1 MRITKKISPFYLFLL
16 VLVWK
21 SSSLVQAQSS
31 THTGDILVI
40 TQAEVDALST
50 TLENI
55 DTIDGNLTIAG
66 SDITDLTPLSD
77 ITDITGDLTIRQ
89 NRQLANLNALN
100 NLQSIGG
107 YFKIYDNG
115 KLTTLGDF
123 TNLQTIGEHF
133 WVYFNDKI
141 TTLGSFPA
149 LQTIGEYIYV
159 RNNDKLFSLGDF
171 PNLTSIGIG
180 EVYISSL
187 GNRNNVSVAVEENPN
202 LVLCSWLEEFLPTGA
217 YTAGDIHINNNATG
231 CKTTEEVNNP
241 VLFVNNLIFAHK
253 DSTTTSFNIY
263 ASVRWKL
270 VTSDDATWITS
281 LSSDSNI
288 HSSRITGE
296 NESTITLIHT
306 RAPNATQRSTTLTLT
321 AIDENGNELMNPA
334 TVTINFTQL
343 PTIYEG
349 DISLRSQEEVNELIS
364 NTTVILGNL
373 IIAGRNITDLTPL
386 GNMTHIMGNLI
397 IQQNRQL
404 VNLNGLNNLQS
415 IGEYFGIF
423 DNAKLTTLGDF
434 SHLQSIGRYF
444 KVTNNDKLLSL
455 GSFPSLTSI
464 GIGKTYVPSRY
475 YSVPW
480 ARIAISPINNVSIV
494 VERNPNLVL
503 CSWLE
508 EFLPTGA
515 NAVTGDIYIQGN
527 ATGCKTTEE
536 INNRP
541 PVLLAKNP
549 IFAHKDST
557 TTSFKIYANVR
568 WKLVTSDD
576 ATWITSLSSGSNTHP
591 SHITGENETTI
602 TLIHTRAPNATPRST
617 ILTLTAIDENGEE
630 LTNSATITINFG
642 QLKVYEGDI
651 TLRSQEEVNEFIS
664 DTIVI
669 FGSLTIA
676 GSNITNLTPLSNMTR
691 ITGFLSIQQN
701 EQLVNLNDLNNLQT
715 IGGGF
720 FVSSNALTTLG
731 NFPALQSI
739 GGTVSVI
746 GNAKLTTLGNFPALQ
761 SIGGSVSVI
770 DNAKLTTL
778 GNFPA
783 LQTIE
788 ENFTVN
794 DNNTLITLGIFPALQ
809 TIGRY
814 FAVYNNGQLT
824 SLGNFPVLISIGIIR
839 GSWWIPSIVVENNS
853 LLAYCCVLTK
863 FRSGGIHQVSGR
875 VIISGNAA
883 GCNRDREV
891 SCAPMIKLTSHT
903 NGDTIALTHDD
914 TLPRTINLTLEG
926 STAGWE
932 SEITYTPAH
941 ANFITL
947 SPAEDTAQTGAITI
961 IPSASEDTIPRTA
974 TIILRTTGHEGVSD
988 SVSLTI
994 TQAGAPGPQVQAQSD
1009 TIYTGNII
1017 VTTQAEV
1024 DSLRV
1029 TLVDKTIIKG
1039 NLTIGYTSGN
1049 SRTHITDLTP
1059 LSNIVRITGNLRI
1072 QQNGQ
1077 LVNLNG
1083 LNNLQTILGYF
1094 SVENNGKL
1102 ITLGD
1107 FSNLQII
1114 GGGFGIENNGKLTD
1128 LGDFTALQSIGE
1140 VFHVIRTLAYIQSM
1154 SYFADRGG
1162 FKVANNAKL
1171 TTLGNF
1177 PALQTILGFF
1187 SVSSNN
1193 SLTTLGD
1200 FPNLQSIPSFW
1211 VSERGRG
1218 WTLSIEVK
1226 NNPLLAYCCVLT
1238 NFLSGGTYPVS
1249 GSVYISGNAAGCN
1262 SVNEAASCALM
1273 IKLTS
1278 HTNGDTIALTHDD
1291 TLPRTIQF
1299 TLEGSTTGWE
1309 SEITYTPAHANFIT
1323 LYPVEDTAQTGAITI
1338 IPSASEDT
1346 IPRTATI
1353 TLRTTGHEGVSD
1365 SVSLTITQAGAPG
1378 SQVQAQSS
1386 TYIGNI
1392 TVTTQA
1398 EVDSLRT
1405 TLANIDTIDGNLTIG
1420 YTSGNSRTHI
1430 TDLTPLGNIVRI
1442 AGNLRIQQNGQL
1454 VNLNGLNNLQTI
1466 LGFFSV
1472 ENNGKLIT
1480 LGDITALQT
1489 IGGDFGVS
1497 SNSKLTTLGNFS
1509 NLQSIG
1515 RNFVVGYNHHL
1526 TTLGNFSNLQ
1536 TIGGDFGAANNVK
1549 LTTLGYFPVLQTIGR
1564 HFGVKN
1570 FSVRNFRAANH
1581 DQLTI
1586 FGNFPVLQ
1594 TIGGRFVAIN
1604 NSKLTTLGDFPVL
1617 QSIGEF
1623 FLVRHNGKLTTLG
1636 NFPALTSIGRGRE
1649 YVYSLDERRSV
1660 SIVVEENPNLVLCSW
1675 LEKFIPTGENAVTG
1689 YIFINNN
1696 ATGCETKEEINNLPT
1711 IKLTS
1716 HTNGDTIAL
1725 THDDTLPRT
1734 IQFTLEGS
1742 ATGWRSEITYTPAHA
1757 NFITLYPVEDTAQT
1771 GAITITATPTANT
1784 GVERTAMITLITT
1797 GIGTPVTQMVV
1808 ITQGVTNTDTTI
1820 LPLTDTTILP
1830 LTDTTILPLT
1840 DTTTLPP
1847 TDTTTLSTH
1856 TKESIFTFYPNP
1868 TKGTLTIEGVTGY
1881 LQMYIHDLV
1890 GREVMT
1896 YSLTP
1901 SKKTIDVSDLPSG
1914 MYVVTLQGE
1923 DKTWTEVL
1931 IMDN

>member
-1 MRITKKISPFYLFLL
+1 M
-16 VLVWK
+16 
-21 SSSLVQAQSS
+21 
-31 THTGDILVI
+31 
-40 TQAEVDALST
+40 
-50 TLENI
+50 
-55 DTIDGNLTIAG
+55 TIAG
-66 SDITDLTPLSD
+66 RHITDLTPLSD

-89 NRQLANLNALN
+89 NRQLVNLNALN
-100 NLQSIGG
+100 NLQTIGG
-107 YFKIYDNG
+107 YFKIHDNG
-115 KLTTLGDF
+115 KLTSLGNF

-133 WVYFNDKI
+133 
-141 TTLGSFPA
+141 
-149 LQTIGEYIYV
+149 YV
-159 RNNDKLFSLGDF
+159 RYNDKLTSLGFF

-180 EVYISSL
+180 GERYMYIPGL
-187 GNRNNVSVAVEENPN
+187 GYARNNVSIVVDSNPN
-202 LVLCSWLEEFLPTGA
+202 LVLCSWLDKFLPT
-217 YTAGDIHINNNATG
+217 
-231 CKTTEEVNNP
+231 
-241 VLFVNNLIFAHK
+241 
-253 DSTTTSFNIY
+253 
-263 ASVRWKL
+263 R
-270 VTSDDATWITS
+270 
-281 LSSDSNI
+281 
-288 HSSRITGE
+288 
-296 NESTITLIHT
+296 
-306 RAPNATQRSTTLTLT
+306 
-321 AIDENGNELMNPA
+321 
-334 TVTINFTQL
+334 
-343 PTIYEG
+343 
-349 DISLRSQEEVNELIS
+349 
-364 NTTVILGNL
+364 
-373 IIAGRNITDLTPL
+373 
-386 GNMTHIMGNLI
+386 
-397 IQQNRQL
+397 
-404 VNLNGLNNLQS
+404 
-415 IGEYFGIF
+415 
-423 DNAKLTTLGDF
+423 
-434 SHLQSIGRYF
+434 
-444 KVTNNDKLLSL
+444 
-455 GSFPSLTSI
+455 
-464 GIGKTYVPSRY
+464 
-475 YSVPW
+475 
-480 ARIAISPINNVSIV
+480 
-494 VERNPNLVL
+494 
-503 CSWLE
+503 
-508 EFLPTGA
+508 A
-515 NAVTGDIYIQGN
+515 NAVTGYIYIWGN
-527 ATGCKTTEE
+527 ATGCKTTAE
-536 INNRP
+536 INNPP
-541 PVLLAKNP
+541 PVLVAKNH
-549 IFAHKDST
+549 IFAHTDST
-557 TTSFKIYANVR
+557 TTSFNIYANVR

-576 ATWITSLSSGSNTHP
+576 ATWITSLSSGSSTH
-591 SHITGENETTI
+591 SSRITGENESTI
-602 TLIHTRAPNATPRST
+602 TLVHTRDPNATQRST
-617 ILTLTAIDENGEE
+617 TLTLTSIDENGEE
-630 LTNSATITINFG
+630 LMNPVTMTIHFD
-642 QLKVYEGDI
+642 QLTFYKGDI

-664 DTIVI
+664 NTTVI
-669 FGSLTIA
+669 FGNLTI
-676 GSNITNLTPLSNMTR
+676 GYTSGNSRTHITDLTPLSNMSR
-691 ITGFLSIQQN
+691 ITGKLRIQQN
-701 EQLVNLNDLNNLQT
+701 GQLVNLTDLNNLQS
-715 IGGGF
+715 IGGYF
-720 FVSSNALTTLG
+720 NVIDNDELTTLG
-731 NFPALQSI
+731 NFPNLQSI
-739 GGTVSVI
+739 GLEVEDNARLPFPYLQSIASFGVWD
-746 GNAKLTTLGNFPALQ
+746 NAKLTTLGNFPNLQFIGGHFQVGKNAKLTDLGDFPALQ
-761 SIGGSVSVI
+761 SIGEIFSVVDNDQLTTLGDFPILQSIREIFSVI

-783 LQTIE
+783 LM
-788 ENFTVN
+788 
-794 DNNTLITLGIFPALQ
+794 
-809 TIGRY
+809 
-814 FAVYNNGQLT
+814 
-824 SLGNFPVLISIGIIR
+824 SIGTIR
-839 GSWWIPSIVVENNS
+839 GRGWTLSIEVKNNP
-853 LLAYCCVLTK
+853 LLAYCCVLTN
-863 FRSGGIHQVSGR
+863 FFSGGTYPVSGS
-875 VIISGNAA
+875 VYISGNAA
-883 GCNRDREV
+883 GCNSVNEAA

-903 NGDTIALTHDD
+903 NGYTIALTHDD
-914 TLPRTINLTLEG
+914 TLPRTIQFTLEG
-926 STAGWE
+926 SATGWE

-961 IPSASEDTIPRTA
+961 ILSASEDTIPRTA

-1024 DSLRV
+1024 DSLRA

-1140 VFHVIRTLAYIQSM
+1140 HFHVIRTLAYIQSM
-1154 SYFADRGG
+1154 SYFTDRGG

-1171 TTLGNF
+1171 TTLGDF

-1211 VSERGRG
+1211 VSERGRR

-1262 SVNEAASCALM
+1262 SVNEAASCAPM

-1291 TLPRTIQF
+1291 TLPRAIQF

-1386 TYIGNI
+1386 THIGNI

-1442 AGNLRIQQNGQL
+1442 AGNLRIQRNGQL

-1466 LGFFSV
+1466 LGYFKIY
-1472 ENNGKLIT
+1472 NNGKLTT

-1489 IGGDFGVS
+1489 IGGDFSVS

-1564 HFGVKN
+1564 NFGVKNFSVRNFSVRN

-1581 DQLTI
+1581 DQLTT

-1604 NSKLTTLGDFPVL
+1604 NSKLTTLGDFPIL

-1830 LTDTTILPLT
+1830 LTDTTTLPPT

-1868 TKGTLTIEGVTGY
+1868 TESTLTIEGVTGY

-1931 IMDN
+1931 IIVNR

>member
-1 MRITKKISPFYLFLL
+1 MIKKFLPFYLFLL

-21 SSSLVQAQSS
+21 SSSLIQAQSS
-31 THTGDILVI
+31 THIGNITVT
-40 TQAEVDALST
+40 TQAEVDSLRT
-50 TLENI
+50 TLANI
-55 DTIDGNLTIAG
+55 DTIDGDLTIAD
-66 SDITDLTPLSD
+66 SLITNLTPLSD
-77 ITDITGDLTIRQ
+77 INHIAGNVLIRQ
-89 NRQLANLNALN
+89 NGQLVNLNGLTHLQTIGGDFRVWSN
-100 NLQSIGG
+100 SELTDLGDFPVLQTIGGDFYVGGNRELTDLGDFPVLQSIGG
-107 YFKIYDNG
+107 YFWVLQNSELI
-115 KLTTLGDF
+115 TLGDF
-123 TNLQTIGEHF
+123 
-133 WVYFNDKI
+133 
-141 TTLGSFPA
+141 PA
-149 LQTIGEYIYV
+149 LTSVGIGTVYV
-159 RNNDKLFSLGDF
+159 PSLGESRDSVSIVVERNS
-171 PNLTSIGIG
+171 NL
-180 EVYISSL
+180 L
-187 GNRNNVSVAVEENPN
+187 
-202 LVLCSWLEEFLPTGA
+202 LCSWLENFLPDGIHAVT
-217 YTAGDIHINNNATG
+217 GDIYINNNATG
-231 CKTTEEVNNP
+231 CKTTEEINNP

-281 LSSDSNI
+281 LSSGSNT

-296 NESTITLIHT
+296 NEATITLIHT

-349 DISLRSQEEVNELIS
+349 DISLRSQEEVNEFIS

-415 IGEYFGIF
+415 IG
-423 DNAKLTTLGDF
+423 
-434 SHLQSIGRYF
+434 RYF

-455 GSFPSLTSI
+455 GSFPILTSI
-464 GIGKTYVPSRY
+464 GIGRTYVPSRY

-515 NAVTGDIYIQGN
+515 NAVTGDIYIQDN

-549 IFAHKDST
+549 IFAHKNST

-576 ATWITSLSSGSNTHP
+576 ATWITSLSSGSSTH
-591 SHITGENETTI
+591 SSRITGENEATV

-630 LTNSATITINFG
+630 LTNSATITIHFG

-664 DTIVI
+664 DTTVI

-676 GSNITNLTPLSNMTR
+676 GSNITNLTPLSNITR

-731 NFPALQSI
+731 NFPS
-739 GGTVSVI
+739 
-746 GNAKLTTLGNFPALQ
+746 LQ

-770 DNAKLTTL
+770 DNAKLTSL

-788 ENFTVN
+788 ENFTVS

-809 TIGRY
+809 TIGKY
-814 FAVYNNGQLT
+814 FAVYHNAKLT
-824 SLGNFPVLISIGIIR
+824 SLGNFPALISIGIIR
-839 GSWWIPSIVVENNS
+839 GSSWIRSIVVENNP

-883 GCNRDREV
+883 GCNSDREV

-903 NGDTIALTHDD
+903 NGDSIAIAYDD
-914 TLPRTINLTLEG
+914 TLPRTINFTLEG
-926 STAGWE
+926 SATGWR
-932 SEITYTPAH
+932 SEITYTPTH

-947 SPAEDTAQTGAITI
+947 SPVEDTAQTGVITI
-961 IPSASEDTIPRTA
+961 VPSASEDTIPRTA
-974 TIILRTTGHEGVSD
+974 TITLRTTGHEGVSD

-1024 DSLRV
+1024 DSLRA

-1083 LNNLQTILGYF
+1083 LNNLQTILGFF

-1114 GGGFGIENNGKLTD
+1114 GRGFGIENNGKLTD

-1140 VFHVIRTLAYIQSM
+1140 FFHVIGTFAYIQSM
-1154 SYFADRGG
+1154 SYFTDRGG

-1171 TTLGNF
+1171 TTLGDFPSLQSIGGSVSVIDNAKLDTLGNF
-1177 PALQTILGFF
+1177 PNLQSIWGGFK
-1187 SVSSNN
+1187 VANN
-1193 SLTTLGD
+1193 AKLTTLGD
-1200 FPNLQSIPSFW
+1200 FPALMSIGIGTGKGFI
-1211 VSERGRG
+1211 G
-1218 WTLSIEVK
+1218 IEVK

-1249 GSVYISGNAAGCN
+1249 GSVYISGNAMGCN
-1262 SVNEAASCALM
+1262 SDREVSCAPM
-1273 IKLTS
+1273 
-1278 HTNGDTIALTHDD
+1278 
-1291 TLPRTIQF
+1291 
-1299 TLEGSTTGWE
+1299 
-1309 SEITYTPAHANFIT
+1309 
-1323 LYPVEDTAQTGAITI
+1323 
-1338 IPSASEDT
+1338 
-1346 IPRTATI
+1346 
-1353 TLRTTGHEGVSD
+1353 
-1365 SVSLTITQAGAPG
+1365 
-1378 SQVQAQSS
+1378 
-1386 TYIGNI
+1386 
-1392 TVTTQA
+1392 
-1398 EVDSLRT
+1398 
-1405 TLANIDTIDGNLTIG
+1405 
-1420 YTSGNSRTHI
+1420 
-1430 TDLTPLGNIVRI
+1430 
-1442 AGNLRIQQNGQL
+1442 
-1454 VNLNGLNNLQTI
+1454 
-1466 LGFFSV
+1466 
-1472 ENNGKLIT
+1472 
-1480 LGDITALQT
+1480 
-1489 IGGDFGVS
+1489 
-1497 SNSKLTTLGNFS
+1497 
-1509 NLQSIG
+1509 
-1515 RNFVVGYNHHL
+1515 
-1526 TTLGNFSNLQ
+1526 
-1536 TIGGDFGAANNVK
+1536 
-1549 LTTLGYFPVLQTIGR
+1549 
-1564 HFGVKN
+1564 
-1570 FSVRNFRAANH
+1570 
-1581 DQLTI
+1581 
-1586 FGNFPVLQ
+1586 
-1594 TIGGRFVAIN
+1594 
-1604 NSKLTTLGDFPVL
+1604 
-1617 QSIGEF
+1617 
-1623 FLVRHNGKLTTLG
+1623 
-1636 NFPALTSIGRGRE
+1636 
-1649 YVYSLDERRSV
+1649 
-1660 SIVVEENPNLVLCSW
+1660 
-1675 LEKFIPTGENAVTG
+1675 
-1689 YIFINNN
+1689 
-1696 ATGCETKEEINNLPT
+1696 

-1742 ATGWRSEITYTPAHA
+1742 ATGWGSEITYTQPAHA
-1757 NFITLYPVEDTAQT
+1757 NFITLSPAEDTAQT
-1771 GAITITATPTANT
+1771 GAITIMATPTANT

-1808 ITQGVTNTDTTI
+1808 ITQGVTNTDTTTLPSPDTTTLPSPDTTILPLTDTTILPLTDTTILPLTDTTILPLTDTTILPLTDTTILPLTDTTI

-1840 DTTTLPP
+1840 DTTTLSPP
-1847 TDTTTLSTH
+1847 DTTTLSPPDTTILPLTDATILPLTDTTILPLTDTTILPLTDTTTLSTH
-1856 TKESIFTFYPNP
+1856 IKESIFTFYPNP
-1868 TKGTLTIEGVTGY
+1868 TEGTLTIEGVTGY
-1881 LQMYIHDLV
+1881 LQMYVHDLV

-1931 IMDN
+1931 IIDN